1 MNTSQHILDLMTND
15 LPEQDDLVIEEIIKD
30 GKALSWVYVRVL
42 VHRAA
47 KKLGID
53 IKTRIRND
61 KLLVW
66 RVQP

>member
-1 MNTSQHILDLMTND
+1 MNTSQHILDMMAND
-15 LPEQDDLVIEEIIKD
+15 LPEHEDLVVDEIIKD
-30 GKALSWVYVRVL
+30 GKPLDWAYVRVL
-42 VHRAA
+42 VHLAA